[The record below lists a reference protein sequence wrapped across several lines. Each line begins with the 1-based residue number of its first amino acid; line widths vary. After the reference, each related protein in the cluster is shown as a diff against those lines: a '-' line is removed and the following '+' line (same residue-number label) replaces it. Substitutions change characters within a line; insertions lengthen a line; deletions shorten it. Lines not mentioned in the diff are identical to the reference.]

1 MKSTV
6 YTIGSKTNA
15 GLPEETFRG
24 HLLHNHS
31 WQPGRVRLR
40 ERRDN
45 SISTWSLKTGL
56 KPMARSKKTK

>member
-6 YTIGSKTNA
+6 YTIGSKTSA
-15 GLPEETFRG
+15 GLQEKTFRR

-31 WQPGRVRLR
+31 WQLGRVRLR

-45 SISTWSLKTGL
+45 VISTWSLKTGL
-56 KPMARSKKTK
+56 KPIAKSNKTK